1 MMSREEKR
9 IYQIIL
15 DAIDNNRVV
24 ELKEA
29 LEKYHSKTRDGKAY
43 FWFQTLVSVDLVD
56 IVVSEPETFRAM
68 LRDNE

>member
-29 LEKYHSKTRDGKAY
+29 LEKYHSKTSDGKAY

-56 IVVSEPETFRAM
+56 IAVSEPETFRAM